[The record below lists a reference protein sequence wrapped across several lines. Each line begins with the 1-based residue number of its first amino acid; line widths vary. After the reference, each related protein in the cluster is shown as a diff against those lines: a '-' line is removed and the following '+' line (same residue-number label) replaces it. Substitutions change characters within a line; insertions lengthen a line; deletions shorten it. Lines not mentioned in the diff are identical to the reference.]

1 MNNELTTTT
10 ANSILMLTDDNADI
24 SKHKS
29 NSSNNLMLTTT
40 ITPQLTVVNRMK
52 PSKHTYKI
60 ILKELARLASTDDYA
75 NIAYISDYDD
85 FLLEANEYD
94 GCGLNVGGI
103 ANRSNTI
110 ILNANPS
117 NTMMI
122 DGIARIVSMIH
133 NTCTGTH
140 VLLNTIQQSDNQSN
154 TTIASSDNS
163 DSIKRSLS
171 WINADGF
178 TNIDLTAFTEN
189 NSFTGAC

>member
-40 ITPQLTVVNRMK
+40 IKPQLTVVNRMK
-52 PSKHTYKI
+52 PSKNTYKI
-60 ILKELARLASTDDYA
+60 ILKELARLASIHDYA

-94 GCGLNVGGI
+94 GCGLNIGGI

-122 DGIARIVSMIH
+122 DKIARIVSMIH

-140 VLLNTIQQSDNQSN
+140 VLLNTLPDNQVN
-154 TTIASSDNS
+154 TTANIDSS
-163 DSIKRSLS
+163 DSIKNSLA

-178 TNIDLTAFTEN
+178 TNIDLNMLT
-189 NSFTGAC
+189 C

>member
-10 ANSILMLTDDNADI
+10 TNSILMLTDDNADI
-24 SKHKS
+24 RNHY
-29 NSSNNLMLTTT
+29 NNLMLTTT

-52 PSKHTYKI
+52 PSKHTYRI
-60 ILKELARLASTDDYA
+60 ILEDLARLASTDGYA

-110 ILNANPS
+110 ILNANPN

-140 VLLNTIQQSDNQSN
+140 VLLNTLPDNKVN
-154 TTIASSDNS
+154 TTASSDNS
-163 DSIKRSLS
+163 DSIKRSLA

-178 TNIDLTAFTEN
+178 TNIDLNMLT
-189 NSFTGAC
+189 C

>member
-1 MNNELTTTT
+1 
-10 ANSILMLTDDNADI
+10 MLTDDNADI

-52 PSKHTYKI
+52 PSKNTYKI
-60 ILKELARLASTDDYA
+60 ILKELARLTSIHDYA

-94 GCGLNVGGI
+94 GCGLNIGGI

-117 NTMMI
+117 NRMII
-122 DGIARIVSMIH
+122 DGIARIISMIH
-133 NTCTGTH
+133 HTCTGTH
-140 VLLNTIQQSDNQSN
+140 VLLNTLPDNQVN
-154 TTIASSDNS
+154 TAANIDSS
-163 DSIKRSLS
+163 DSIKRSLA

-178 TNIDLTAFTEN
+178 TNIDLNMLT
-189 NSFTGAC
+189 C